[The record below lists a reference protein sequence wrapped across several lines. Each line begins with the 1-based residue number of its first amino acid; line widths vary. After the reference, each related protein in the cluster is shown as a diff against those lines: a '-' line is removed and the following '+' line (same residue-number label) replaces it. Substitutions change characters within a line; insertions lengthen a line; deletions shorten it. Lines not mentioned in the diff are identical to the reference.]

1 MPFPDARR
9 RGLAESFL
17 PPLPAR
23 PSRAAALVAAM
34 QLKDPYTRGHG
45 DRVGEAA
52 ALIGAELR
60 LPADALRDLRLAGTL
75 HDIGKLAVPGCLLR
89 KPGPLTPAERETV
102 QRHPR
107 HGYALVCGSEVP
119 AVARVA
125 VLHHHERLDG
135 GGYPHGLAGPHRVGR
150 RRARRHDLHPQL
162 PPRPPGRRR
171 ARGAAAV
178 RRQPVRPRRRLRAR
192 PRPGPPPLA
201 AARPARHSCRC
212 RHARRSRIRS
222 GRARRRVL
230 PHVGRSGAVRAGR
243 AWPGLTRVP
252 VEPPA
257 PAWLDAHGDGKEAVR
272 GRCGTAA
279 VERTGAGLRPRPK
292 CARLVCVAACPT
304 TYGR

>member
-1 MPFPDARR
+1 VPFPDARR

-135 GGYPHGLAGPHRVGR
+135 GGYPHGLAGR
-150 RRARRHDLHPQL
+150 RIPWPARIVSVADALDAMTSTRSY
-162 PPRPPGRRR
+162 
-171 ARGAAAV
+171 
-178 RRQPVRPRRRLRAR
+178 
-192 PRPGPPPLA
+192 
-201 AARPARHSCRC
+201 RPARPVAAALAELRRCAGSQFDPAVVSALARALARHPWPPPALPGTPAAAATPAAPVSAPAAHGGASCRM
-212 RHARRSRIRS
+212 
-222 GRARRRVL
+222 
-230 PHVGRSGAVRAGR
+230 
-243 AWPGLTRVP
+243 
-252 VEPPA
+252 
-257 PAWLDAHGDGKEAVR
+257 
-272 GRCGTAA
+272 
-279 VERTGAGLRPRPK
+279 
-292 CARLVCVAACPT
+292 
-304 TYGR
+304 